1 MSNKKY
7 IQVQDVLQMES
18 IQGYYPS
25 LDSMSGCLEWNN
37 GEEMG
42 KYLYATPNWEEEGKC
57 PVSIYTEEGDSNDV
71 ALLRFTD
78 VPIEDQLTQYRACL
92 EEVIGVILE
101 EKVK

>member
-37 GEEMG
+37 GEDIG

-57 PVSIYTEEGDSNDV
+57 PVSIYTEEGDYNDV

-92 EEVIGVILE
+92 DEVISTFSE
-101 EKVK
+101 NKR